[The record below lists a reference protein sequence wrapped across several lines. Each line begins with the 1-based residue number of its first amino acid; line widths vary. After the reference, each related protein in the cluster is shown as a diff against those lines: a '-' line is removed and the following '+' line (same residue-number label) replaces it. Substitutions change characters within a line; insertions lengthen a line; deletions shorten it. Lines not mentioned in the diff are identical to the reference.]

1 MSEPVERDDDE
12 RLWRRVRRVFRL
24 PFSRRRLE
32 VEIDDE
38 LRFHLEGR
46 VEELI
51 ATQGLTRAA
60 AEAEARRRFGD
71 FAHYHREARD
81 IDETTQRRRERMEI
95 RDALTRETGH
105 ALRTLARTPGFSL
118 IAFVT
123 LALGIG
129 AATAVFTL
137 LDAVVLRP
145 LPYPNADRLVE
156 LSSPVPL
163 LKGQTR
169 WGLARHEMFYFLDR
183 GHTLEN
189 LGVYQLSDVTVL
201 GDASGSRPERVRW
214 VQASASLFNVLG
226 FVPERGRLLV
236 PDDNHAELPTV
247 VVLGHGFW
255 RRRFGS
261 DPKIVGRTIN
271 VEGFPMT
278 VVGVLPRG
286 ANLPDLEVALW
297 APAHVDSTTV
307 WNNHTWSAI
316 GRLKPGVSV
325 EDAQRDLAALTARL
339 PEAYPQV
346 YEKEFIENT
355 GFRTEVI
362 PLRDA

>member
-71 FAHYHREARD
+71 FAHYRRAARE

-169 WGLARHEMFYFLDR
+169 WGLARPEMFYFL
-183 GHTLEN
+183 
-189 LGVYQLSDVTVL
+189 
-201 GDASGSRPERVRW
+201 ER
-214 VQASASLFNVLG
+214 
-226 FVPERGRLLV
+226 
-236 PDDNHAELPTV
+236 
-247 VVLGHGFW
+247 
-255 RRRFGS
+255 
-261 DPKIVGRTIN
+261 
-271 VEGFPMT
+271 
-278 VVGVLPRG
+278 
-286 ANLPDLEVALW
+286 
-297 APAHVDSTTV
+297 
-307 WNNHTWSAI
+307 
-316 GRLKPGVSV
+316 
-325 EDAQRDLAALTARL
+325 
-339 PEAYPQV
+339 
-346 YEKEFIENT
+346 
-355 GFRTEVI
+355 
-362 PLRDA
+362 